1 MNIFE
6 HYGIDWAAGIL
17 TVWAIY
23 LLGSKKRSGFAVM
36 IAGNISYI
44 TFGAVAGSSG
54 VIAANIVFLL
64 LNIRGFI
71 SWKKS
76 GYRKRV

>member
-1 MNIFE
+1 MNIFQ
-6 HYGIDWAAGIL
+6 HYGIDWLAGIL

-36 IAGNISYI
+36 IAGNVSYMA
-44 TFGAVAGSSG
+44 FGIVAGSSG
-54 VIAANIVFLL
+54 VIAANFVFLL

-71 SWKKS
+71 SWTKK
-76 GYRKRV
+76 